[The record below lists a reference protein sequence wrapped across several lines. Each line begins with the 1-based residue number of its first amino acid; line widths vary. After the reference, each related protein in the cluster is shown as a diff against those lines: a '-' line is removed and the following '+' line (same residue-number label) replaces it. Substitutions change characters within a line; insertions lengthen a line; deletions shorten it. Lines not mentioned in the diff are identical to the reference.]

1 MSSTICFELRH
12 RHSLLGGWIR
22 SKKLAAT
29 EVTIEQLL
37 QAVDEHDFVSLAM
50 KPYKS
55 HLPNPILS
63 FSIKVDKLDAAAV
76 SAQLFGLSHF
86 KSSGPPASGGD
97 FEQVLRRLET
107 VIHPLSNA
115 VFSLAACI
123 VDIVK
128 DRILLN
134 SAFSTLVLRIHA
146 VLQFIELA
154 ESIPDF
160 GRFTSIIEE
169 ILRCVGRCILFIS
182 NHERDRTDEMTE
194 ITRFQ
199 DELQELE
206 NRMGQALSLGT
217 IEVSF
222 KIESGVEDL
231 SRNLELARL
240 SPLAMSLTIPTCLP
254 GTRSKVLS
262 ALTEWGLLSFK
273 DTSNI
278 LWVYAHA
285 GSGKST
291 ISATMATV
299 FEQLGFLGSFVFFNR
314 DVKER
319 SGPFGMIRTIAHHL
333 GLRRD
338 NIAQNILNCVKTYP
352 RISEMDLEAQFQRLL
367 VQPLGSV
374 PQNDHPIEQTL
385 RNIDDLRVYDLD
397 QCTDIHD
404 DIRAYIWAKMQEI
417 QQANSSYIP
426 HSNGLFIWAA
436 VACSYI
442 EQSEPTVRIQTLL
455 VNPYVRAKAEKSL
468 DGLYEVTIREWPWL
482 TDVMSERMHDV
493 LAVVMISQNPQ
504 SAQTISEILGI
515 DSRVTSRFIS
525 RLQSILGTDEHG
537 FIHVVHPSLR
547 DYLVNSERCNPK
559 HPWFID
565 EQRGHLMMA
574 LRCIDRLGNSLRR
587 NMLSIPNLMTPS
599 TSSATVLSD
608 AFTYASVSW
617 VYHVCLVTGAA
628 EIPELVSR
636 IDTFLSKHFLHWIE
650 VLSILGQSR
659 NAIDWIKQ
667 MQGWYSLYNNVGSTL
682 IFHPRDTNAR
692 EQTTMYNTSLETML
706 YDGWR
711 FVKAFSKTI
720 ESHPLLIYQ
729 TAVPFCPKQ
738 TAISTQFSDQNIA
751 VVSGCLQSWSPSLMT
766 LSGHRMS
773 VNCLAVS
780 NAGDIV
786 ATGSRSGTL
795 NLWNTS
801 LGIQTLPPLQGE
813 TWGLASISFSSDS
826 TVLFSGVSR
835 GEICVWDVHTGKI
848 LQTLHARNGED
859 LLTEKKALTWFA
871 VSGNDSAIVCGF
883 QDGSVQILD
892 TKTPDRLCPLLN
904 GHTDA
909 VNAVAFSYS
918 QGMVISASVDSTIR
932 LWDSQ
937 TGACITE
944 FWGHTASV
952 EDVAFSPDDS
962 KIVSGSFDGTMK
974 IWDVSTGSLL
984 HDCRHRLAVCVVAFS
999 HDGLRVATGSSDTK
1013 IRIWD
1018 SQKGEEIQQLCHH
1031 RGAVRSLAF
1040 APGDQTIISGSDDT
1054 EVRIWSLSNMS
1065 PQIFE
1070 QPSHS
1075 TYIICV
1081 ALAHNQTLFASGSG
1095 DASLI
1100 VWNMSDGHATFP
1112 PLVQHTAAIMSL
1124 EFSDDDTLFASG
1136 SKDKTICIWETA
1148 TGQLHC
1154 PPLEHPH
1161 EIVCMSFSKD
1171 GRTLASI
1178 TLDNALT
1185 LWSVRDKTIKLGPL
1199 SSHNRKNVA
1208 VAFSPDGMHVATL
1221 CIPSDPMIGIAY
1233 VVRDTVKGHV
1243 LLETTIDTA
1252 VDGAELFAFKIQYSA
1267 GGRYLIIRYWLAITG
1282 IVGIRA
1288 FDAVTGEEC
1297 SSGPNSPAEL
1307 GHLFAKD
1314 NQVFRRG
1321 ALSAQLPL
1329 DLNHQAKITLSC
1341 TRYAAVSSPPTRL
1354 RLPIERSAQL
1364 RAIQSFGRWTMWVSQ
1379 RARAGK
1385 KKCRKSREK
1394 GEPNLKSPMRTIHWM
1409 AKVSDAKS
1417 YNKMYPPA
1425 TENEESQR
1433 DTRTSAEYENSSK
1446 TRGRR
1451 ALEAKPEFRFS
1462 EKERH
1467 NAPEQS
1473 PADAVARRCA
1483 VCAVVGGRGGSVRA
1497 SRRRRGS
1504 APQMR
1509 AGKGVDARTQEAS
1522 PHGLR
1527 TRGARA
1533 AEGEEGSGMTRA
1545 KWVERER
1552 ASL

>member
-160 GRFTSIIEE
+160 GRF
-169 ILRCVGRCILFIS
+169 
-182 NHERDRTDEMTE
+182 
-194 ITRFQ
+194 Q

-262 ALTEWGLLSFK
+262 ELTEWGLLSFK

-426 HSNGLFIWAA
+426 VGWPGNDLVDDLVQHSNGLFIWAA

-442 EQSEPTVRIQTLL
+442 EQSEPTIRIQTLL

-515 DSRVTSRFIS
+515 DSGVTSRFIS
-525 RLQSILGTDEHG
+525 RLQSILRTDEHG
-537 FIHVVHPSLR
+537 LIHVVHPSLR

-667 MQGWYSLYNNVGSTL
+667 MQGWYSLYNN
-682 IFHPRDTNAR
+682 
-692 EQTTMYNTSLETML
+692 
-706 YDGWR
+706 
-711 FVKAFSKTI
+711 
-720 ESHPLLIYQ
+720 
-729 TAVPFCPKQ
+729 Q

-871 VSGNDSAIVCGF
+871 VSGNDSVIVCGF

-892 TKTPDRLCPLLN
+892 TKTPDRSCPLLN

-999 HDGLRVATGSSDTK
+999 HDGLRVATGSSDTN

-1031 RGAVRSLAF
+1031 RGAVMSLAF
-1040 APGDQTIISGSDDT
+1040 APGDQKIISGSDDT

-1081 ALAHNQTLFASGSG
+1081 ALAHNQTLFVSGSG

-1161 EIVCMSFSKD
+1161 EVVCMSFSKD

-1329 DLNHQAKITLSC
+1329 DLNHQAKITCWDSTEKTIVLGTMSGDA
-1341 TRYAAVSSPPTRL
+1341 YALTLA
-1354 RLPIERSAQL
+1354 
-1364 RAIQSFGRWTMWVSQ
+1364 
-1379 RARAGK
+1379 
-1385 KKCRKSREK
+1385 
-1394 GEPNLKSPMRTIHWM
+1394 N
-1409 AKVSDAKS
+1409 
-1417 YNKMYPPA
+1417 
-1425 TENEESQR
+1425 
-1433 DTRTSAEYENSSK
+1433 
-1446 TRGRR
+1446 
-1451 ALEAKPEFRFS
+1451 
-1462 EKERH
+1462 
-1467 NAPEQS
+1467 
-1473 PADAVARRCA
+1473 
-1483 VCAVVGGRGGSVRA
+1483 
-1497 SRRRRGS
+1497 
-1504 APQMR
+1504 
-1509 AGKGVDARTQEAS
+1509 
-1522 PHGLR
+1522 
-1527 TRGARA
+1527 
-1533 AEGEEGSGMTRA
+1533 
-1545 KWVERER
+1545 
-1552 ASL
+1552 